1 MLDRIKHELIFK
13 KILRDIYQHNR
24 LQARLAFKG
33 GTCLYMFYKLDRF
46 STDLDFNIIG
56 DGFNPE
62 EVTKILKDYLVIEEY
77 NKRYTYFWLGSYEKG
92 KQKIKVEMSKRN
104 YPDNYANVDF
114 YGLTIPTLSKDSMF
128 AHKLCAITDR
138 KKVVNRD
145 LYDAYFMFK
154 NNFEINEK
162 IIEIRTNKTVKNYI
176 KNLIPFIKENVN
188 PNEILQGLGELIDSK
203 QKIWIKEKLL
213 KELIFNLQ
221 LYIDSK

>member
-1 MLDRIKHELIFK
+1 MLDRIQHELTFK
-13 KILRDIYQHNR
+13 KILRDLYQNKN
-24 LQARLAFKG
+24 LQAKLAFKG
-33 GTCLYMFYKLDRF
+33 GTCLYMFYNLDRF

-56 DGFNPE
+56 NDFNPE
-62 EVTKILKDYLVIEEY
+62 EVTKILKGYLEIEEY
-77 NKRYTYFWLGSYEKG
+77 NKHYTYFWLGSYEKG

-162 IIEIRTNKTVKNYI
+162 IIEMRMNKTAKEYI
-176 KNLIPFIKENVN
+176 KDLVPFIRENVS
-188 PNEILQGLGELIDSK
+188 PHDILQGLGELVDSK

>member
-1 MLDRIKHELIFK
+1 MLDRIQHELTFK
-13 KILRDIYQHNR
+13 KILRDLYQNKN
-24 LQARLAFKG
+24 LQAKLAFKG
-33 GTCLYMFYKLDRF
+33 GTCLYMFYNLDRF

-56 DGFNPE
+56 NDFNPE
-62 EVTKILKDYLVIEEY
+62 EVTKILKGYLEIEEY
-77 NKRYTYFWLGSYEKG
+77 NKHYTYFWLGSYEKG

-162 IIEIRTNKTVKNYI
+162 IIEMRMNKTAKEYI
-176 KNLIPFIKENVN
+176 KDLVPFIRENVS
-188 PNEILQGLGELIDSK
+188 PHDILQGLGELVDSK

-213 KELIFNLQ
+213 KELKFNLQ

>member
-1 MLDRIKHELIFK
+1 MLDRIQHELTFK
-13 KILRDIYQHNR
+13 KILRDLYQNKN
-24 LQARLAFKG
+24 LQAKLAFKG
-33 GTCLYMFYKLDRF
+33 GTCLYMFYNLDRF
-46 STDLDFNIIG
+46 SIDLDFNIIG
-56 DGFNPE
+56 NDFNPE
-62 EVTKILKDYLVIEEY
+62 EVTKILKGYLEIEEY
-77 NKRYTYFWLGSYEKG
+77 NKHYTYFWLGSYEKG

-162 IIEIRTNKTVKNYI
+162 IIEMRMNKTAKEYI
-176 KNLIPFIKENVN
+176 KDLVPFIRENVS
-188 PNEILQGLGELIDSK
+188 PHDILQGLGELVDSK